1 MTPLLEEPA
10 VRPLFPG
17 VNPAKATALLAM
29 LQPVRLADM
38 DLLFTEGEPGDT
50 LHIITS
56 GVLSNR
62 CETPGDELVELARVG
77 AGEVVGELAV
87 ISPAPRSATALAIG
101 PVTTLALPRSLLT
114 SLLEERAPAAEALLR
129 ALTLRT
135 CRRLRQTD
143 ARIAVLQDALR
154 GASPLDLITRIEAVV
169 LPAEAPPETG
179 DGTWS
184 SRLVTYLRRE
194 PG

>member
-56 GVLSNR
+56 GVLSIR

-114 SLLEERAPAAEALLR
+114 SLLEERAP
-129 ALTLRT
+129 

>member
-1 MTPLLEEPA
+1 MTHLLEEQA
-10 VRPLFPG
+10 VRELFPG
-17 VNPAKATALLAM
+17 VNPATAASLLAM

-50 LHIITS
+50 LHVVTG
-56 GVLSNR
+56 GVLSLR
-62 CETPGDELVELARVG
+62 CETLGDEVVELARVST
-77 AGEVVGELAV
+77 GEVVGELAV
-87 ISPAPRSATALAIG
+87 ISPAPRSASAVAIG

-114 SLLEERAPAAEALLR
+114 SLLEERDPAAEALLR

-154 GASPLDLITRIEAVV
+154 GASPLDLITRIEAIV
-169 LPAEAPPETG
+169 LPEATGLDTG

-194 PG
+194 QA